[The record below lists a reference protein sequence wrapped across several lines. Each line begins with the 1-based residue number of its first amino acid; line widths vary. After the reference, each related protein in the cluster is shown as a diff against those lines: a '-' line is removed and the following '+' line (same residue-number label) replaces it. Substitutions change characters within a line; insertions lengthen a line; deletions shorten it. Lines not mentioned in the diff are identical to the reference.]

1 MRSYRQAA
9 VLRLR
14 SGHRSDRFAV
24 GTETVRSVE
33 TCLDKILALRLLHQR
48 LQLVRRESVD

>member
-33 TCLDKILALRLLHQR
+33 TCLLEKKKTMSIEVL
-48 LQLVRRESVD
+48 